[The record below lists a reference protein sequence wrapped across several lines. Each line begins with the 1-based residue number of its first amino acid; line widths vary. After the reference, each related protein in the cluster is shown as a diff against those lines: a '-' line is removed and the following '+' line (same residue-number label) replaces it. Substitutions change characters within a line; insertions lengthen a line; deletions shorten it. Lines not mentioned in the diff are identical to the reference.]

1 MKKLNKNLCIIALSY
16 LASTSIAFASSNMSQ
31 QDLSVVLSQAV
42 ASVNAQTPMSLDDD
56 TRLDSAATA
65 RNLLIYNNTMI
76 NYEAD
81 ELDAKIF
88 SENVQTLVIEP
99 LCTNPDLAIFKELK
113 VTMVYRYLGK
123 NGAFIAELSKDMGTC
138 P

>member
-1 MKKLNKNLCIIALSY
+1 MKKLNRLYARIVLFTVLS
-16 LASTSIAFASSNMSQ
+16 SHSAFASSDISQ

-42 ASVNAQTPMSLDDD
+42 ASVNAQTPMSLDED

-76 NYEAD
+76 NYEAK
-81 ELDAKIF
+81 ELDAAVFNKNLQSI
-88 SENVQTLVIEP
+88 VIEP
-99 LCTNPDLAIFKELK
+99 LCDNPDIAIFKELK
-113 VTMVYRYLGK
+113 VIMVYRYLGK
-123 NGAFIAELSKDMGTC
+123 NGEFITELSKDMGTC